1 MSVPR
6 PKGERAEWG
15 LPRPAPFGVLRGGRE
30 RNLHSQILL
39 LRKVARVHR
48 ILTPGEMLPIR
59 MQAMA
64 TRTRPEPVETLLNR
78 ELSHLEFHARVLE
91 LATDETL
98 PLLERVNYCAFFS
111 SNVDEFFQVRVAGLL
126 GQAEAGVTVRSA
138 DGLTPQQALARI
150 RQRVLELSATQSR
163 LWKRELRPALAVEGI
178 TVGGI
183 EDVSEKGL
191 AELERRF
198 HREIYPVLTPLAVG
212 PGQPFPYISGLSLSL
227 AIFAEHPET
236 GEERF
241 ARVKIPEGLPRFFEL
256 GGRGLYVPLEQIIAH
271 FLPSLF
277 PGVDILERAV
287 FRVTRD
293 ADFEV
298 SDDADDLLEAVE
310 SQLRRRRFG
319 DVVRVEV
326 SSSASSEMVARL
338 QSGLGAD
345 ETQIYRVE
353 SLLDLSELK
362 ELLAVDRPELKFEPW
377 IPVIPPRLATAQS
390 DFPKIFSEV
399 RRGDV
404 LVHQPYGSFIA
415 SFEVFAQA
423 AVRDP
428 DVIAMKT
435 AVYRTSDDSV
445 LVGSLIQCAEEGKQS
460 VCLVELKARFDELR
474 NIEWSRE
481 LEQAGVHVAYGF
493 PDLKIHAKMTLIVRR
508 EGDGLRRYAHI
519 GTGNY
524 HAATAR
530 LYEDLGVFTADED
543 ITADVADLFNYITGF
558 GQPQKFRK
566 LLVAPF
572 TLRSGLVDEIRIVAA
587 AASEGRHARIR
598 LKLNHLVDPKIVSE
612 LYTASRAGAQ
622 IDIVARSTCA
632 LRPGVEGL
640 SENIRVR
647 SIVGRFLEHSRI
659 YSFEAGER
667 VATYI
672 GSPDLMQ
679 RNLDHR
685 VEVLMPV
692 ENARVRQEI
701 HAVLDS
707 ALEDDTNAW
716 SLGADGEWT
725 RVEPRKSKRHAHHET
740 MMRRSLKRARR
751 GARERRAG

>member
-1 MSVPR
+1 
-6 PKGERAEWG
+6 
-15 LPRPAPFGVLRGGRE
+15 
-30 RNLHSQILL
+30 
-39 LRKVARVHR
+39 
-48 ILTPGEMLPIR
+48 
-59 MQAMA
+59 MA
-64 TRTRPEPVETLLNR
+64 TRVRTEPMETLLNR

-91 LATDETL
+91 LATEESL
-98 PLLERVNYCAFFS
+98 PLLERVKFCAIFS
-111 SNVDEFFQVRVAGLL
+111 SNLDEFFQVRVAGLL
-126 GQAEAGVTVRSA
+126 GQAEAGLTVRSA

-150 RQRVLELSATQSR
+150 RERVLELLITQSR
-163 LWKRELRPALAVEGI
+163 LWKRDLRPALAAEGI

-183 EDVSEKGL
+183 EDLGEKEL
-191 AELERRF
+191 AHLEKRF
-198 HREIYPVLTPLAVG
+198 QREIYPVLTPLAVG

-227 AIFAEHPET
+227 AIFAEDPET
-236 GEERF
+236 NEERF

-271 FLPSLF
+271 FLPTLF
-277 PGVDILERAV
+277 PGVTIVERAV

-353 SLLDLSELK
+353 SPLDLSELL
-362 ELLAVDRPELKFEPW
+362 ELASLDRPELQAEPW
-377 IPVIPPRLATAQS
+377 IPVIPPRLGPAQT
-390 DFPKIFSEV
+390 DLPAVFDEI
-399 RRGDV
+399 RRGDI

-428 DVIAMKT
+428 NVIAMKT

-445 LVGSLIQCAEEGKQS
+445 LVGSLIQCAEDGKQS

-474 NIEWSRE
+474 NIEWSRA
-481 LEQAGVHVAYGF
+481 LEQAGVHVVHGF

-508 EGDGLRRYAHI
+508 EGDALRRYAHI

-530 LYEDLGVFTADED
+530 LYEDLGIFTGDEE

-558 GQPQKFRK
+558 GRPQKFRK

-572 TLRSGLVDEIRIVAA
+572 TLRSGLVEEIRRVASAA
-587 AASEGRHARIR
+587 ADGKHARIR
-598 LKLNHLVDPKIVSE
+598 LKLNHLVDPKIVEE
-612 LYTASRAGAQ
+612 LYAASRAGARV
-622 IDIVARSTCA
+622 DIIARSTCA
-632 LRPGVEGL
+632 LRPGVEGV
-640 SENIRVR
+640 SENIYVR

-659 YSFEAGER
+659 YSFEADDR
-667 VATYI
+667 IATYI

-685 VEVLMPV
+685 IEVLAPV
-692 ENARVRQEI
+692 ENARARQEV
-701 HAVLDS
+701 HAILDS
-707 ALEDDTNAW
+707 AFEDDTNAW
-716 SLGADGEWT
+716 VLGSDGEWT
-725 RVEPRKSKRHAHHET
+725 RIVPAKPAKPHSHHET

-751 GARERRAG
+751 GARERRSA

>member
-1 MSVPR
+1 MT
-6 PKGERAEWG
+6 
-15 LPRPAPFGVLRGGRE
+15 
-30 RNLHSQILL
+30 Q
-39 LRKVARVHR
+39 
-48 ILTPGEMLPIR
+48 
-59 MQAMA
+59 MA
-64 TRTRPEPVETLLNR
+64 TRTRTEPVETLLNR
-78 ELSHLEFHARVLE
+78 ELSHLEFHGRVLE

-98 PLLERVNYCAFFS
+98 PLLERVKFCGIFS
-111 SNVDEFFQVRVAGLL
+111 SNLDEFFQVRVAGLL
-126 GQAEAGVTVRSA
+126 GQAEAGIPVRSA

-150 RQRVLELSATQSR
+150 RERVLELSALQSR
-163 LWKRELRPALAVEGI
+163 LWKRELRPALAAEGI

-183 EDVSEKGL
+183 EDLGSKDLEK
-191 AELERRF
+191 LEKRF
-198 HREIYPVLTPLAVG
+198 YREIFPVLTPLAVG

-227 AIFAEHPET
+227 AIFAEDPET
-236 GEERF
+236 GDERF
-241 ARVKIPEGLPRFFEL
+241 ARVKIPEGLPRFFHL

-271 FLPSLF
+271 FLPALF
-277 PGVDILERAV
+277 PGVDIVERAV

-298 SDDADDLLEAVE
+298 SDDAADLLEAVE

-326 SSSASSEMVARL
+326 SASASSEMVARL
-338 QSGLGAD
+338 QSGLEAD

-353 SLLDLSELK
+353 SPLDLSELL
-362 ELLAVDRPELKFEPW
+362 ELADLDRPELKHEAW
-377 IPVIPPRLATAQS
+377 IPAIPLRLASAQT
-390 DFPKIFSEV
+390 DFPRIFDEI

-404 LVHQPYGSFIA
+404 LVHQPYGSFRA

-428 DVIAMKT
+428 NVIAMKA

-445 LVGSLIQCAEEGKQS
+445 LVGSLIQLPEDGKQS

-481 LEQAGVHVAYGF
+481 LEQAGVHVTYGF

-508 EGDGLRRYAHI
+508 EGDALRRYAHI

-530 LYEDLGVFTADED
+530 LYEDLGIFTADEE

-558 GQPQKFRK
+558 GRPQKFRK

-572 TLRSGLVDEIRIVAA
+572 TLRSGLVDEIRGVAA
-587 AASEGRHARIR
+587 AAGRGKHAHIR
-598 LKLNHLVDPKIVSE
+598 LKLNHLVDPKIIDE
-612 LYTASRAGAQ
+612 LYEASRAGAKV
-622 IDIVARSTCA
+622 DIIARSTCA
-632 LRPGVEGL
+632 LRPAVEGM
-640 SENIRVR
+640 SENIHVR
-647 SIVGRFLEHSRI
+647 SIVGRFLEHSRV
-659 YSFEAGER
+659 YSFEADER

-685 VEVLMPV
+685 IEVLVPV

-701 HAVLDS
+701 HGILDS
-707 ALEDDTNAW
+707 ALADDTNAW
-716 SLGADGEWT
+716 ILLTSGEWV
-725 RVEPRKSKRHAHHET
+725 RAVPAKPEKAHSHHEA
-740 MMRRSLKRARR
+740 MMSRSLKRARR
-751 GARERRAG
+751 GARDRRAG

>member
-1 MSVPR
+1 M
-6 PKGERAEWG
+6 
-15 LPRPAPFGVLRGGRE
+15 
-30 RNLHSQILL
+30 
-39 LRKVARVHR
+39 
-48 ILTPGEMLPIR
+48 LTPRTTLPIENA
-59 MQAMA
+59 AMA
-64 TRTRPEPVETLLNR
+64 TRVRPEPAHTLLNR
-78 ELSHLEFHARVLE
+78 ELSHLEFHGRVLE
-91 LATDETL
+91 LATDEAL
-98 PLLERVNYCAFFS
+98 PLLERVKFCAIFS
-111 SNVDEFFQVRVAGLL
+111 SNLDEFFQVRVAGLL
-126 GQAEAGVTVRSA
+126 GQAESGITVRSA
-138 DGLTPQQALARI
+138 DGLTPQQTLARI
-150 RQRVLELSATQSR
+150 RERVLELSAVQSR
-163 LWKRELRPALAVEGI
+163 LWKRELRPALAAEGI
-178 TVGGI
+178 TIGGI
-183 EDVSEKGL
+183 EDLSEKEL
-191 AELERRF
+191 AQLERRF
-198 HREIYPVLTPLAVG
+198 DREIFPVLTPLAVS

-227 AIFAEHPET
+227 AIFAEDPDN

-256 GGRGLYVPLEQIIAH
+256 SGRGLYVPLEQIIAH
-271 FLPSLF
+271 FLPTLF
-277 PGVDILERAV
+277 PGVNILERAV

-319 DVVRVEV
+319 DVVRLEV

-353 SLLDLSELK
+353 SPLDLSELM
-362 ELLAVDRPELKFEPW
+362 EIASLHRPDLAVEPW
-377 IPVIPPRLATAQS
+377 IPAIPPRLANAQT
-390 DFPKIFSEV
+390 DMPRIFEEI
-399 RRGDV
+399 RRGDL
-404 LVHQPYGSFIA
+404 LVHQPYGSFRA
-415 SFEVFAQA
+415 SFETFAQA
-423 AVRDP
+423 AVRDRN
-428 DVIAMKT
+428 VIAMKT

-508 EGDGLRRYAHI
+508 EEDVLRRYAHI

-530 LYEDLGVFTADED
+530 LYEDLGIFTADED

-558 GQPQKFRK
+558 GRPQKFRK

-572 TLRSGLVDEIRIVAA
+572 TLRSGLVDEIRRVAA
-587 AASEGRHARIR
+587 AASDGKHARIR
-598 LKLNHLVDPKIVSE
+598 LKLNHLVDPKIVEE
-612 LYTASRAGAQ
+612 LYAASRAGAKVDV
-622 IDIVARSTCA
+622 IARSTCA
-632 LRPGVEGL
+632 LRPGVEGV
-640 SENIRVR
+640 SENIHVR
-647 SIVGRFLEHSRI
+647 SIVGRFLEHSRV
-659 YSFEAGER
+659 YSFEADER

-685 VEVLMPV
+685 IEVLMPV

-701 HAVLDS
+701 HAILDS
-707 ALEDDTNAW
+707 ALADDTNAW
-716 SLGADGEWT
+716 ILDADGDWT
-725 RVEPRKSKRHAHHET
+725 RVAPEKPSRAHSHYET

-751 GARERRAG
+751 GARDRRAG

>member
-1 MSVPR
+1 M
-6 PKGERAEWG
+6 
-15 LPRPAPFGVLRGGRE
+15 
-30 RNLHSQILL
+30 
-39 LRKVARVHR
+39 
-48 ILTPGEMLPIR
+48 
-59 MQAMA
+59 
-64 TRTRPEPVETLLNR
+64 LLNR

-91 LATDETL
+91 LATDESL
-98 PLLERVNYCAFFS
+98 PLLERVRFCAIFS
-111 SNVDEFFQVRVAGLL
+111 SNLDEFFQVRVAGLL
-126 GQAEAGVTVRSA
+126 GQAESGVTLRSA
-138 DGLTPQQALARI
+138 DGLTPHQALARI
-150 RQRVLELSATQSR
+150 RERVLELSSLQSR
-163 LWKRELRPALAVEGI
+163 LWKRELRPALVAEGI
-178 TVGGI
+178 TVGGM
-183 EDVSEKGL
+183 EDLSTKELGQ
-191 AELERRF
+191 LERRF
-198 HREIYPVLTPLAVG
+198 LREIYPVLTPLAVG

-227 AIFAEHPET
+227 AIFAADPDT

-241 ARVKIPEGLPRFFEL
+241 ARVKIPEGLPRFFDL

-271 FLPSLF
+271 FLPALF
-277 PGVDILERAV
+277 PGVTIVERAT

-298 SDDADDLLEAVE
+298 SDDAADLLEAVE

-353 SLLDLSELK
+353 SPLDLSELA
-362 ELLAVDRPELKFEPW
+362 ELASIDRPDLQFEPW
-377 IPVIPPRLATAQS
+377 VPVIPARLSSAQNDVPR
-390 DFPKIFSEV
+390 IFDEI

-404 LVHQPYGSFIA
+404 VVHQPYGSFRA

-428 DVIAMKT
+428 DVNAMKT

-445 LVGSLIQCAEEGKQS
+445 LVGSLIQCAEDGKQS

-474 NIEWSRE
+474 NIEWSRA

-508 EGDGLRRYAHI
+508 EGDVLKRYAHI

-558 GQPQKFRK
+558 ARPQRFRK

-572 TLRSGLVDEIRIVAA
+572 TLRSGLVDEIRAVAT
-587 AASEGRHARIR
+587 AASEGKHARIR
-598 LKLNHLVDPKIVSE
+598 LKLNHLVDPKIVDE
-612 LYTASRAGAQ
+612 LYTASQAGASV
-622 IDIVARSTCA
+622 DIIARSTCA

-640 SENIRVR
+640 SDNIHVR

-659 YSFEAGER
+659 YSFEADDR

-685 VEVLMPV
+685 IEILTPV

-701 HAVLDS
+701 HAILDS

-716 SLGADGEWT
+716 VLDSEGRWT
-725 RVEPRKSKRHAHHET
+725 RVVPAKPSKPHSHHDA
-740 MMRRSLKRARR
+740 MMRRAIKRADR
-751 GARERRAG
+751 GARDRRAG

>member
-1 MSVPR
+1 
-6 PKGERAEWG
+6 
-15 LPRPAPFGVLRGGRE
+15 
-30 RNLHSQILL
+30 
-39 LRKVARVHR
+39 
-48 ILTPGEMLPIR
+48 
-59 MQAMA
+59 MA
-64 TRTRPEPVETLLNR
+64 TRVQTEPTENLLNR

-91 LATDETL
+91 LAADESS
-98 PLLERVNYCAFFS
+98 PLLERVKFCSIFS
-111 SNVDEFFQVRVAGLL
+111 SNLDEFFQVRVAGLL
-126 GQAEAGVTVRSA
+126 GQAESGLAMRSA

-150 RQRVLELSATQSR
+150 RERVLELTALQSR
-163 LWKRELRPALAVEGI
+163 IWKRELRPALAAEGV

-183 EDVSEKGL
+183 EDLDPKELAKLEK
-191 AELERRF
+191 RF
-198 HREIYPVLTPLAVG
+198 YREIYPVLTPLAVG

-227 AIFAEHPET
+227 AIFAEDPDV

-241 ARVKIPEGLPRFFEL
+241 ARVKIPEALPRFFEV

-277 PGVDILERAV
+277 PGVTIVERAV

-298 SDDADDLLEAVE
+298 SDDAADLLEAVE

-353 SLLDLSELK
+353 SPLDLSELR
-362 ELLAVDRPELKFEPW
+362 ELVALERPELALEPW
-377 IPVIPPRLATAQS
+377 IPAIPPRLAAAQS
-390 DFPKIFSEV
+390 DQTQIFDEI

-404 LVHQPYGSFIA
+404 LVHQPYGSFRG

-428 DVIAMKT
+428 NVIAMKT

-445 LVGSLIQCAEEGKQS
+445 LVASLIQCAEEGKQS

-493 PDLKIHAKMTLIVRR
+493 PDMKIHAKLTLIVRR
-508 EGDGLRRYAHI
+508 EGDVLRRYAHI

-530 LYEDLGVFTADED
+530 LYEDLGIFTADEE
-543 ITADVADLFNYITGF
+543 IAADVADLFNYITGF
-558 GQPQKFRK
+558 GRPQKFRK

-572 TLRSGLVDEIRIVAA
+572 TLRSGLEDEIRRVAA
-587 AASEGRHARIR
+587 AAAEGKHARIR
-598 LKLNHLVDPKIVSE
+598 LKLNHLVDPQIVQE
-612 LYTASRAGAQ
+612 LYAASRAGAN
-622 IDIVARSTCA
+622 IDIIARSTCA

-640 SENIRVR
+640 SENIHVR
-647 SIVGRFLEHSRI
+647 SLVGRFLEHSRI
-659 YSFEAGER
+659 YSFEAGDR

-685 VEVLMPV
+685 IEVLAPV
-692 ENARVRQEI
+692 ESARVRQEI

-707 ALEDDTNAW
+707 ALEDETNSW
-716 SLGADGEWT
+716 SLGPDGTWT
-725 RVEPRKSKRHAHHET
+725 RVVPGKASKAHSHHAT
-740 MMRRSLKRARR
+740 MMRRALKRAQR

>member
-1 MSVPR
+1 MPIQN
-6 PKGERAEWG
+6 
-15 LPRPAPFGVLRGGRE
+15 AP
-30 RNLHSQILL
+30 
-39 LRKVARVHR
+39 
-48 ILTPGEMLPIR
+48 
-59 MQAMA
+59 MA
-64 TRTRPEPVETLLNR
+64 TRVRTEPVETLLNR

-91 LATDETL
+91 LATDESL
-98 PLLERVNYCAFFS
+98 PLLERVNYCWIFS
-111 SNVDEFFQVRVAGLL
+111 SNLDEFFQVRVAGLL
-126 GQAEAGVTVRSA
+126 GQAESGITVRSA
-138 DGLTPQQALARI
+138 DGLTPHQALARI
-150 RQRVLELSATQSR
+150 RERVLELSALQSR
-163 LWKRELRPALAVEGI
+163 LWKKELRPALAAEGI
-178 TVGGI
+178 TAGGI
-183 EDVSEKGL
+183 EDLDPKEL
-191 AELERRF
+191 AQLERRF

-227 AIFAEHPET
+227 AIFAEDPDSAEA
-236 GEERF
+236 RF

-256 GGRGLYVPLEQIIAH
+256 GDRGLYVPLEQIIAH
-271 FLPSLF
+271 FLPALF
-277 PGVDILERAV
+277 PGVEILERAV

-298 SDDADDLLEAVE
+298 SDDAADLLEAVE

-338 QSGLGAD
+338 QSGLEAD
-345 ETQIYRVE
+345 ETQIYRVDG
-353 SLLDLSELK
+353 LLDISELK
-362 ELLAVDRPELKFEPW
+362 EFVALDRPDLKYEPW
-377 IPVIPPRLATAQS
+377 IPAVPSRLAGAQS
-390 DFPKIFSEV
+390 DLPRIFDEI

-404 LVHQPYGSFIA
+404 LVHQPYGSFRG
-415 SFEVFAQA
+415 SFEIFAQA

-428 DVIAMKT
+428 KVIAMKT

-445 LVGSLIQCAEEGKQS
+445 LVGSLIQCAEDGKQS

-474 NIEWSRE
+474 NIEWSRA

-508 EGDGLRRYAHI
+508 EGDLLRRYAHI

-530 LYEDLGVFTADED
+530 LYEDLGIFTADED

-558 GQPQKFRK
+558 GRPQKFRK

-572 TLRSGLVDEIRIVAA
+572 TLRSGLVDEIRRVAA
-587 AASEGRHARIR
+587 AAAEGKHARIR
-598 LKLNHLVDPKIVSE
+598 LKLNHLVDPKIVEE
-612 LYTASRAGAQ
+612 LYAASGAGATV
-622 IDIVARSTCA
+622 DIVARSTCA
-632 LRPGVEGL
+632 LRPGVEGV

-647 SIVGRFLEHSRI
+647 SIVGRFLEHSRV
-659 YSFEAGER
+659 YSFEADDR

-685 VEVLMPV
+685 IEVLMPV
-692 ENARVRQEI
+692 ENARVRSEI

-707 ALEDDTNAW
+707 AFADDVSAW
-716 SLGADGEWT
+716 ILSHSGEWERAT
-725 RVEPRKSKRHAHHET
+725 PARPDKPHSHHET

-751 GARERRAG
+751 GARDRRAG

>member
-1 MSVPR
+1 
-6 PKGERAEWG
+6 
-15 LPRPAPFGVLRGGRE
+15 
-30 RNLHSQILL
+30 
-39 LRKVARVHR
+39 
-48 ILTPGEMLPIR
+48 
-59 MQAMA
+59 MA
-64 TRTRPEPVETLLNR
+64 TRVHSEPAETLLNR

-91 LATDETL
+91 LATDESL
-98 PLLERVNYCAFFS
+98 PLLERVQFCSIFS
-111 SNVDEFFQVRVAGLL
+111 SNLDEFFQVRVAGLL
-126 GQAEAGVTVRSA
+126 GQAEAGLLVRSA

-150 RQRVLELSATQSR
+150 RERVLELSALQSR
-163 LWKRELRPALAVEGI
+163 LWKKELRPALAAEGI
-178 TVGGI
+178 VVGGI
-183 EDVSEKGL
+183 EDLGDKELAKLEK
-191 AELERRF
+191 RF

-227 AIFAEHPET
+227 AIFAEDPEV
-236 GEERF
+236 GESRF
-241 ARVKIPEGLPRFFEL
+241 ARVKIPEALPRFFEL
-256 GGRGLYVPLEQIIAH
+256 GGRGIYVPLEQIIAH
-271 FLPSLF
+271 FLPTLF
-277 PGVDILERAV
+277 PGVEIVERAV

-319 DVVRVEV
+319 DVVRLEV

-353 SLLDLSELK
+353 SPLDLSELR
-362 ELLAVDRPELKFEPW
+362 ELAALDRPELKYEPW
-377 IPVIPPRLATAQS
+377 IPTIPPRLAAAQS
-390 DFPKIFSEV
+390 ELPEIFDEI
-399 RRGDV
+399 RRGDI
-404 LVHQPYGSFIA
+404 LVHQPYGSFRA

-428 DVIAMKT
+428 SVIAMKT

-445 LVGSLIQCAEEGKQS
+445 LVGSLIQCAEDGKQS

-474 NIEWSRE
+474 NIEWSRA

-508 EGDGLRRYAHI
+508 EGDQLRRYAHI

-530 LYEDLGVFTADED
+530 LYEDLGIFTADEE
-543 ITADVADLFNYITGF
+543 IAADVADLFNYITGF
-558 GQPQKFRK
+558 GRPQKFRK

-572 TLRSGLVDEIRIVAA
+572 TLRSGLVDEIRGVAA
-587 AASEGRHARIR
+587 AATEGKHARIR
-598 LKLNHLVDPKIVSE
+598 LKLNHLVDSKIVEE
-612 LYTASRAGAQ
+612 LYAASNAGAQ
-622 IDIVARSTCA
+622 VDIVARSTCA

-640 SENIRVR
+640 SENVHVR
-647 SIVGRFLEHSRI
+647 SIVGRFLEHSRV

-672 GSPDLMQ
+672 GSADLMQ

-685 VEVLMPV
+685 IEVLVPV
-692 ENARVRQEI
+692 ENARVRAEI

-707 ALEDDTNAW
+707 ALADDVNAW
-716 SLGADGEWT
+716 VLTPSGGWERAA
-725 RVEPRKSKRHAHHET
+725 VANPAKPHAHHDT

-751 GARERRAG
+751 GTRDRRTG

>member
-1 MSVPR
+1 
-6 PKGERAEWG
+6 
-15 LPRPAPFGVLRGGRE
+15 
-30 RNLHSQILL
+30 
-39 LRKVARVHR
+39 
-48 ILTPGEMLPIR
+48 
-59 MQAMA
+59 MA
-64 TRTRPEPVETLLNR
+64 TRVQTEPTENLLNR

-91 LATDETL
+91 LAADEML
-98 PLLERVNYCAFFS
+98 PLLERVNFCAIFS
-111 SNVDEFFQVRVAGLL
+111 SNLDEFFQVRVAGLL
-126 GQAEAGVTVRSA
+126 GQAESGLVMRSA

-150 RQRVLELSATQSR
+150 RERVLELSATQAR
-163 LWKRELRPALAVEGI
+163 IWKRELRPALATEGVTI
-178 TVGGI
+178 GGI
-183 EDVSEKGL
+183 EDLDAKEL
-191 AELERRF
+191 ARLERRF
-198 HREIYPVLTPLAVG
+198 YREIYPVLTPLAVG

-227 AIFAEHPET
+227 AIFAEDPEA

-241 ARVKIPEGLPRFFEL
+241 ARVKIPEGLPRFFDL
-256 GGRGLYVPLEQIIAH
+256 GKRGLYVPLEQIIAH

-277 PGVDILERAV
+277 PGVTIVERAV

-298 SDDADDLLEAVE
+298 SDDAADLLEAVE

-326 SSSASSEMVARL
+326 SSSASSEMVGRL

-353 SLLDLSELK
+353 SLLDLSELR
-362 ELLAVDRPELKFEPW
+362 ELAVAIDRPQLTYEPW
-377 IPVIPPRLATAQS
+377 IPVVPPRLAAAQTNVAR
-390 DFPKIFSEV
+390 IFDEIK
-399 RRGDV
+399 RGDV
-404 LVHQPYGSFIA
+404 LVHQPYGSFRA

-428 DVIAMKT
+428 SVIAMKT

-508 EGDGLRRYAHI
+508 EGDMLRRYAHI

-530 LYEDLGVFTADED
+530 LYEDLGIFTADEE
-543 ITADVADLFNYITGF
+543 IAADVADLFNYITGF
-558 GQPQKFRK
+558 GRPQKFRK

-572 TLRSGLVDEIRIVAA
+572 TLRSGLEDEIRRVAA
-587 AASEGRHARIR
+587 AAAEGRNARIR
-598 LKLNHLVDPKIVSE
+598 LKLNHLVDPQIVEE
-612 LYTASRAGAQ
+612 LYAASRAGATV
-622 IDIVARSTCA
+622 DIIARSTCA

-640 SENIRVR
+640 SENVHVR

-659 YSFEAGER
+659 YSFEADDR
-667 VATYI
+667 VTTYI
-672 GSPDLMQ
+672 GSADLMQ

-685 VEVLMPV
+685 IEVLTPV

-701 HAVLDS
+701 HAILDS

-716 SLGADGEWT
+716 ALGPDGEWT
-725 RVEPRKSKRHAHHET
+725 RVARAKPSKAHSHHET
-740 MMRRSLKRARR
+740 MMRRALKRARR
-751 GARERRAG
+751 TREQRA